1 MKSTAEFLKQIRAI
15 ELGIRKQV
23 KKGLS
28 GLYKSSFRGTG
39 VQFKEFRNYVY
50 GDDVR
55 HISWNVSARTMDP
68 VLKTFEEERER
79 TLFLLVDVSASLRKG
94 AVAQDKARRLAE
106 IAGTLAVS
114 ATESNDKIG
123 LLLFSDRIESVVPPK
138 KGKNHLLRVIRDI
151 IAFEPKGH
159 GTAPDL
165 ALRQIDQVLKK
176 QSIVMLL
183 SDFEV
188 MPNELLLRRAAS
200 HHDFAA
206 IGVEHS
212 FEWDYQPWGFLE
224 MESAE
229 KGRPVTIDTSSKDI
243 RDYLSQYG
251 SKKKQQIKENFQRSN
266 IDLLW
271 INCFEDFISPLQSY
285 MQKRGRR
292 G

>member
-15 ELGIRKQV
+15 ELASRKKV
-23 KKGLS
+23 KKGLA
-28 GLYKSSFRGTG
+28 GLYQSKFKGTG

-55 HISWNVSARTMDP
+55 HISWNVSARTKDP
-68 VLKTFEEERER
+68 VIKTFEEERER

-106 IAGTLAVS
+106 LAGCLAVS
-114 ATESNDKIG
+114 AIESNDNIG

-151 IAFEPKGH
+151 IAFKPKGH

-165 ALRQIDQVLKK
+165 ALRQIDQFLKK
-176 QSIVMLL
+176 QSIVVLL

-188 MPNELLLRRAAS
+188 MPSELLLRRAAS
-200 HHDFAA
+200 HHEFFA
-206 IGVEHS
+206 IGVEHN
-212 FEWDYQPWGFLE
+212 FEWDYDSWGFIEL
-224 MESAE
+224 ESAE

-243 RDYLSQYG
+243 RKYLSGYG
-251 SKKKQQIKENFQRSN
+251 QRKKEQIKDNFKKSN

-271 INCFEDFISPLQSY
+271 INCFEDFISPLQTY
-285 MQKRGRR
+285 MQRR
-292 G
+292 QSR